1 MRITTTYPTS
11 LDELSEKQ
19 RNTGKFKMIDGELH
33 LLCGKHKIYE
43 PVIGF
48 TVREHN
54 TATGYMS
61 YCRLAM
67 REKQRESFTRN
78 KEMAPLDAHQIERD
92 VILAKELLTECGYD
106 IQQNIH
112 EQFMVRYERYKKEIG
127 FK

>member
-1 MRITTTYPTS
+1 MKTTTTYPTN
-11 LDELSEKQ
+11 LDELTEQQIKT
-19 RNTGKFKMIDGELH
+19 NKFQMIDGELH

-43 PVIGF
+43 PVSGF
-48 TVREHN
+48 TVREKN

-67 REKQRESFTRN
+67 KEKQRESLLRN

-106 IQQNIH
+106 IEQNIH
-112 EQFMVRYERYKKEIG
+112 EQFMVRYEQYKKEIG